1 MGDAMPATDVLF
13 YQEDDGSVPVLD
25 WLHDLPERDER
36 AYRKCLGLIQ
46 LLMHSG
52 HELRRPHADMLRD
65 GVYELR
71 TRVGN
76 VNYRILYGFVGKD
89 IALLAA
95 GFTKEKK
102 VPSQE
107 IERAIARIAKYNMN
121 PGAYGF
127 SLEDEES

>member
-1 MGDAMPATDVLF
+1 MPATEVLF
-13 YQEDDGSVPVLD
+13 YREDDESVPVLD
-25 WLHDLPERDER
+25 WLHALRERDER
-36 AYRKCLGLIQ
+36 AFRRCFGAIQ
-46 LLMHSG
+46 QLKQSG

-89 IALLAA
+89 VALLAA

-102 VPSQE
+102 IPSTE
-107 IERAIARIAKYNMN
+107 IERAITRIKKYTAH
-121 PGAYGF
+121 PEAHGF
-127 SLEDEES
+127 SHDEENENG